1 MKSKEEYIY
10 NDEKSKT
17 DVFISYKSGNVDF
30 VNEVVSELT
39 DHYIS
44 VWFDKDKLTHEVG
57 EEYPELISKGI
68 DHAQIVL
75 FIYTKDTENSPFI
88 IEKELGYAK
97 AKGKK
102 ICCYA
107 QEEVDFN
114 IMESSLKAIVHDIQ
128 WLADS
133 KKAEHITQYQES
145 IKDEKKRLALAATIQ
160 DFSTSSS
167 IYKDINLFLIRI
179 AIQRL
184 LGHPTPYGTYNL
196 LCKSETIYDEAN
208 GIDMIVEN
216 LALYIPIPEDKKTIL
231 KDLKFHKE
239 YDELEKDERETTDLL
254 KNLSLDK
261 TTMMQILKTYI
272 SDNYS
277 YSDIHE
283 WVSINHNDIT
293 LPSKDKF
300 SFDDFISIVSVITA
314 DGFIEQ
320 IRTKNKT
327 MFNGAMLGIY
337 DIKDYRTGNVEK
349 HELGIRMYHSDYF
362 TFKCMVEV
370 YHILRSIRN
379 TFHFEDIKADIKK
392 YSPFL
397 CSLGLGGFV
406 IAEQDDYQTI
416 MWAKRANT
424 ISSGDMWHFSYDET
438 VSLLKD
444 SVRTGKD
451 GNSGEIMI
459 LDENKI
465 RINPYKNFYRALY
478 EENGL
483 KEENIGQDRGILS
496 IGLITSERLEI
507 ELLSY
512 ASVKLTSGASIP
524 MQMRKFHNSAP
535 DGYLEISKYEF
546 RSLNDSVNNYI
557 GRLLTPESHF
567 LAEVIQQ
574 DKQQLLTGSGGRK
587 DLKIGKMVQIGKNV
601 KIGKNCLIEDFSTLS
616 DNCSIGDKCKIHRN
630 VFIDEGVKIGNYV
643 KIQNNNS
650 IYHGVTIAEGAFIG
664 TNVSFTNDIWPR
676 SITLNGEPVTT
687 DDWELMETH
696 VGYGAS
702 IGAGAVI
709 RCGVTIG
716 ERAMIG
722 CGAIVTH
729 DVPAYSVVYGPGAEV
744 HRKCNK

>member
-1 MKSKEEYIY
+1 MKGKNKFIY
-10 NDEKSKT
+10 KDAKSKT
-17 DVFISYKSGNVDF
+17 DVFISYKSDNVDF
-30 VNEVVSELT
+30 AMEVVSELT

-57 EEYPELISKGI
+57 EEYPKLISDGI

-75 FIYTKDTENSPFI
+75 FIYSKDTEESQFI
-88 IEKELGYAK
+88 IDNELGYAK

-107 QEEVDFN
+107 LEEVDFN
-114 IMESSLKAIVHDIQ
+114 TMKSSLKAIVHDIQ

-145 IKDEKKRLALAATIQ
+145 IKDEKKRLALASTIQ

-184 LGHPTPYGTYNL
+184 LGHPTPYGTYNT
-196 LCKSETIYDEAN
+196 LCKSETIYDEVN
-208 GIDMIVEN
+208 GIDMVVDN
-216 LALYIPIPEDKKTIL
+216 LGLYIPIPENKLTIL
-231 KDLKFHKE
+231 KELKFHKE
-239 YDELEKDERETTDLL
+239 YNDLDKDERETADLL
-254 KNLSLDK
+254 KRLSPEK

-272 SDNYS
+272 SNNYS
-277 YSDIHE
+277 YSEIHK
-283 WVSINHNDIT
+283 WISINHNDIR
-293 LPSKDKF
+293 LPSKDIF
-300 SFDDFISIVSVITA
+300 NFDDFISIVSVITA

-337 DIKDYRTGNVEK
+337 NIRDYRTGNVEK

-370 YHILRSIRN
+370 YHILRSIKN
-379 TFHFEDIKADIKK
+379 TFHFKDIKADIKK

-416 MWAKRANT
+416 MWAKRSNT
-424 ISSGDMWHFSYDET
+424 ISSGDIWHFSYDET

-444 SVRTGKD
+444 AVRDGKN
-451 GNSGEIMI
+451 GNSGKIK
-459 LDENKI
+459 LLPKNKI

-483 KEENIGQDRGILS
+483 KEENLGQDRGILS

-512 ASVKLTSGASIP
+512 ASVKLRSGASIP

-567 LAEVIQQ
+567 LAEVIQH
-574 DKQQLLTGSGGRK
+574 DKQLLLTGSGGRK
-587 DLKIGKMVQIGKNV
+587 DLTIGKMVSIGKKV
-601 KIGKNCLIEDFSTLS
+601 KIGKNCLIDDFSTLS

-630 VFIDEGVKIGNYV
+630 VFIDEGVKIGNHV

-650 IYHGVTIAEGAFIG
+650 IYHGVTIDDGAFIG

-676 SITLNGEPVTT
+676 SITLTGKPVTK
-687 DDWELMETH
+687 DDWELKETH
-696 VGYGAS
+696 IGYGAS

-716 ERAMIG
+716 EWAMIG

-729 DVPAYSVVYGPGAEV
+729 DVPAFSVVYGPSAEI
-744 HRKCNK
+744 HRICNK